1 MKDRP
6 LEELLN
12 KYCSDF
18 NLDPKKMGLFFDG
31 ELLNIKVQTPTML
44 EMEDEDVVD
53 VRELKKNS

>member
-1 MKDRP
+1 
-6 LEELLN
+6 
-12 KYCSDF
+12 
-18 NLDPKKMGLFFDG
+18 MGLFFDG